1 MRAIAINVGANTN
14 EPGFRG
20 PIRPDGTFEYIPIP
34 ESEPA
39 VDPPTYGDLAPHL
52 TTEIPADLLD
62 TPVHLDPEFPDYPC
76 CERYTYGDEH
86 GIKAG
91 PLSELSAGDYVVFY
105 ATLTVD
111 GEADWLPPEWGAFC
125 IGHFRLAQDALTG
138 EAYAELDE
146 SGQAPFANNAHVR
159 RETNDGRVF
168 LLGDPT
174 ESALYD
180 HALALS
186 RPSGGSDANA
196 LVTELSA
203 DSGRGP
209 WWRRPLRFD
218 HEATE
223 KLLAVHEAAR
233 VGLENYQL

>member
-20 PIRPDGTFEYIPIP
+20 PVRPDGTFEYIPIP

-39 VDPPTYGDLAPHL
+39 VDPPTYGDLTAHL
-52 TTEIPADLLD
+52 TTPIPDDLHD
-62 TPVHLDPEFPDYPC
+62 QPVHLDPEFPEYPC

-91 PLSELSAGDYVVFY
+91 PLSELQDGDYVLFY
-105 ATLTVD
+105 ATLTVEGD
-111 GEADWLPPEWGAFC
+111 ADWLPPEWGAFC
-125 IGHFRLAQDALTG
+125 IGQFRLAQDALTG
-138 EAYAELDE
+138 EEYAALDDTDR
-146 SGQAPFANNAHVR
+146 APFANNAHVR
-159 RETNDGRVF
+159 RETTDSRVF
-168 LLGDPT
+168 LLGDPE

-180 HALALS
+180 RALPLS
-186 RPSGGSDANA
+186 QPSGGSDANA

-203 DSGRGP
+203 DSGEGP

-218 HEATE
+218 ESATR
-223 KLLAVHEAAR
+223 KLLAVRNSATL
-233 VGLENYQL
+233 GIENYQQ